1 MIDEMMTRIPPQ
13 PSLHRYGVKAGDAV
27 LAEDK
32 HQPVYAELVKDY
44 KVDYIAGGAGQ
55 NSIRV
60 AQWMLNACGK
70 PNSTAYFGCVG
81 NDEYAA
87 QMKAQAAGDG
97 VNVQYMTTEEAA
109 TGTCAVLVTADGER
123 SLIANLAA
131 ANLFKVAHLEAE
143 ASKAVIDSSSIFYIT
158 GFFLTVS
165 CESIDLVG
173 KHCVAEGKTLC
184 MNLSAP
190 FLVQFFGDQMMAAMP
205 YVDIMFGNE
214 TEAAAMGEKM
224 GWGTDI
230 ATIAKNIA
238 TLPKASGL
246 KCRTV
251 VITQGSTATVVVENG
266 VATSHAVEPLAKEL
280 LVDTNGAGD
289 AFVGGFLAQLAQ
301 GKSTADCVAAGHWA
315 ARVIIQR
322 SGCSYPET
330 CDYK

>member
-1 MIDEMMTRIPPQ
+1 M
-13 PSLHRYGVKAGDAV
+13 
-27 LAEDK
+27 
-32 HQPVYAELVKDY
+32 
-44 KVDYIAGGAGQ
+44 
-55 NSIRV
+55 
-60 AQWMLNACGK
+60 
-70 PNSTAYFGCVG
+70 G

-190 FLVQFFGDQMMAAMP
+190 FLVQFFGDQMMAVSCHDVMTTR
-205 YVDIMFGNE
+205 IG
-214 TEAAAMGEKM
+214 
-224 GWGTDI
+224 
-230 ATIAKNIA
+230 
-238 TLPKASGL
+238 
-246 KCRTV
+246 
-251 VITQGSTATVVVENG
+251 
-266 VATSHAVEPLAKEL
+266 
-280 LVDTNGAGD
+280 
-289 AFVGGFLAQLAQ
+289 
-301 GKSTADCVAAGHWA
+301 
-315 ARVIIQR
+315 
-322 SGCSYPET
+322 
-330 CDYK
+330 